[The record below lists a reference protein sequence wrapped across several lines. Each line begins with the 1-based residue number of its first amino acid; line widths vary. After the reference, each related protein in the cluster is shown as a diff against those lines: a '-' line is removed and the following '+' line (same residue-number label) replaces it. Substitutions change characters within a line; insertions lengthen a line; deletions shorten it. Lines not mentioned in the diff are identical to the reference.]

1 MKKKDTI
8 ESIYQLYMK
17 DVYHY
22 LLSLSRKKEVAEDL
36 LQDTYYKAYIHLETF
51 RGGEFKP
58 WLFKIAYHS
67 YIDWYRKAKREH
79 VVDRD
84 VLDGYLSVHLQ
95 SAEDDYFVRYE
106 MNKWLKWTE
115 QLNWQQRHALILR
128 DLYEF
133 SYAEIC
139 EQLNMSL
146 SAVKIAIYRGRQ
158 QIKKR
163 LEAEKDE
170 LSRSE

>member
-1 MKKKDTI
+1 MTKKDTL

-36 LQDTYYKAYIHLETF
+36 LQDTFFKAYIYLETF
-51 RGGEFKP
+51 RGGEYKP

-67 YIDWYRKAKREH
+67 YIDWYRKEQREI
-79 VVDRD
+79 VVERD
-84 VLDGYLSVHLQ
+84 VLEGHLSVHFQ
-95 SAEDDYFVRYE
+95 SAEDDYLFRYE
-106 MNKWLKWTE
+106 LNKWLKWTE
-115 QLNWQQRHALILR
+115 QLNWQQRHSLILR

-133 SYAEIC
+133 SYAEIG
-139 EQLNMSL
+139 ELLNMNL

-158 QIKKR
+158 YIKKR
-163 LEAEKDE
+163 LEAEDND